1 MLFCKNNIFIQKY
14 MELIF
19 FVLGFLIGT
28 IIIWFFLSKKNE
40 IIKKEYL
47 KEREE
52 RIKIQADYNNFVK
65 NQNFLEKQIK
75 QSIESNILT
84 SMKTN
89 NESFISLASQI
100 IEKYFVQAEKGLKE
114 KTVEIDKIILP
125 LQKSIENYD
134 KKITDF
140 QQYTS
145 QGLGGIKTYLSE
157 LTLLQNNLSKLT
169 NSLVAALKNPK
180 IRGRWGEIGLRRI
193 VEYAG
198 LNQYCDF
205 TEQAKS
211 DINLLRP
218 DLIINLP
225 ENKKIIIDSKL
236 PLDSY
241 IAALEVESEEEKERY
256 LKKHLAAIK
265 ENLKRLSSKAYWEL
279 FEDSIDFV
287 VMYIDI
293 EPAFSTALM
302 MDNNLINE
310 ALQQRIIISTPTT
323 FIALLQTVAYSW
335 KQNMLS
341 ENAFLILKEV
351 KELYSRFAVYT
362 EHFEKLGKNINS
374 LVDGYNATT
383 NSWKTRIEPALKR
396 IEELGMKDEKKRI
409 KQFDNLDKI

>member
-1 MLFCKNNIFIQKY
+1 
-14 MELIF
+14 MELLF
-19 FVLGFLIGT
+19 FVLGLLVGA
-28 IIIWFFLSKKNE
+28 IIIWIYLSKKSE

-47 KEREE
+47 FEREE

-65 NQNFLEKQIK
+65 NQSFLENQIK

-100 IEKYFVQAEKGLKE
+100 IEKYFIQAEKGLKD
-114 KTVEIDKIILP
+114 KTIEIDKIINP
-125 LQKSIENYD
+125 LQKSLENYD
-134 KKITDF
+134 KKIIEF
-140 QQYTS
+140 QQNTS
-145 QGLGGIKTYLSE
+145 LGLGGIKTYLSE

-169 NSLVAALKNPK
+169 NSLVSALKNPK

-205 TEQAKS
+205 NEQVKS

-218 DLIINLP
+218 DLVINLP
-225 ENKKIIIDSKL
+225 ENKKIVIDSKL

-241 IAALEVESEEEKERY
+241 IAALETESEEEKDKY
-256 LKKHLAAIK
+256 LKKHLLAIK
-265 ENLKRLSSKAYWEL
+265 ENIKRLSSKAYWDL
-279 FEDSIDFV
+279 FADSIDFV

-293 EPAFSTALM
+293 EPAFSAALM
-302 MDNNLINE
+302 LDHNLINE

-335 KQNMLS
+335 KQNQLS

-362 EHFEKLGKNINS
+362 EHFEKIGKNINS
-374 LVDGYNATT
+374 LVEGYNATT
-383 NSWKTRIEPALKR
+383 NSWNTRIEPSLKR
-396 IEELGMKDEKKRI
+396 IEELGMKDEKK
-409 KQFDNLDKI
+409 KLKHFDNLDKL